1 MPAGR
6 MYRKRRPRRRRA
18 RRRVANKGKYRLQA
32 ARIIRQPT
40 LKPFSAVQKLVYYNT
55 FFAENVL
62 STGATPAQ
70 QNLVFT
76 LQLNSIYPWGAS
88 YNANISNNVLNPNN
102 GIVALGG
109 TNPTE
114 LPGFS
119 DGYNLKN
126 QYAKYLITGCKTTI
140 TANPMVDTNGV
151 SNPAVLYAVKHTQ
164 SASGLNA
171 NSKYSTLQTLPN
183 RMVRNIRQIGPYNSG
198 VGAKI
203 TCYHSVKKFN
213 NVSDLKDNS
222 QFYGSTGGVGSAA
235 TEPSEK
241 DYLTI
246 GIVGKCDNPDTPLN
260 AGKFCLNLKHEVS
273 VLYTEM
279 LEAGGLGGNY
289 SFPRAA
295 GTFKRALGTY
305 GAAIASSYLMGM

>member
-1 MPAGR
+1 MAKKNG
-6 MYRKRRPRRRRA
+6 YKKKGKKKG
-18 RRRVANKGKYRLQA
+18 NQKGKYRLQN
-32 ARIIRQPT
+32 ARIIKQPT

-55 FFAENVL
+55 FFADNKL
-62 STGATPAQ
+62 SADTTPAQ
-70 QNLVFT
+70 QNLMFQI
-76 LQLNSIYPWGAS
+76 QLNSIFPFGSNWNSAIG
-88 YNANISNNVLNPNN
+88 NNILNPNTV
-102 GIVALGG
+102 ITAVGG
-109 TNPTE
+109 TSPTE

-126 QYAKYLITGCKTTI
+126 QYAKYLIRGSKTTI
-140 TANPMVDTNGV
+140 TANPMVETNGV

-164 SASGLNA
+164 QASGLTTT
-171 NSKYSTLQTLPN
+171 SKYSSLQKLPN
-183 RMVRNIRQIGPYNSG
+183 RTVRNIRQIGPYNSG

-203 TCYHSVKKFN
+203 ICYHSVRKFN

-222 QFYGSTGGVGSAA
+222 QFYGSTGGVGQPA

-260 AGKFCLNLKHEVS
+260 AGKFCINIKHEVS

-279 LEAGGLGGNY
+279 LEAGGQGGNY

-295 GTFKRALGTY
+295 GNMRRALTTY
-305 GAAIASSYLMGM
+305 GAILGGAYALGM

>member
-1 MPAGR
+1 MGKRKYNKKRGNKKNGGKGR
-6 MYRKRRPRRRRA
+6 
-18 RRRVANKGKYRLQA
+18 YRLQN

-55 FFAENVL
+55 FFVENKL
-62 STGATPAQ
+62 STASTPAQ
-70 QNLVFT
+70 QALVFT
-76 LQLNSIYPWGAS
+76 LQLNSIYPWGSA
-88 YNANISNNVLNPNN
+88 YNANISNNVLNPNS
-102 GIVALGG
+102 GIVAVGG
-109 TNPTE
+109 TNPTQ

-126 QYAKYLITGCKTTI
+126 QYAKYLITGSKTTI

-151 SNPAVLYAVKHTQ
+151 SNPAVLFAVKHTQ
-164 SASGLNA
+164 AASGLNA
-171 NSKYSTLQTLPN
+171 NSQYSTLQKLPN
-183 RMVRNIRQIGPYNSG
+183 RIVRNIRQIGPYNSG

-222 QFYGSTGGVGSAA
+222 QFYGSTGGVGSDA

-260 AGKFCLNLKHEVS
+260 AGRFCLNLKHEVS

-289 SFPRAA
+289 SFPKAA
-295 GTFKRALGTY
+295 GARSMMGAFKSRTAGQFYRNITGY
-305 GAAIASSYLMGM
+305 

>member
-1 MPAGR
+1 MPSKNR
-6 MYRKRRPRRRRA
+6 KLKTRKVNRKRNA
-18 RRRVANKGKYRLQA
+18 QAKGKYRLQN
-32 ARIIRQPT
+32 ARIISQPT
-40 LKPFSAVQKLVYYNT
+40 LKPQSAVQKLVYYNT
-55 FFAENVL
+55 FFADNKL
-62 STGATPAQ
+62 SAATTPAQ
-70 QNLVFT
+70 QNLMFQI
-76 LQLNSIYPWGAS
+76 QLNSMFPFGSNW
-88 YNANISNNVLNPNN
+88 NAAIGNNILNPNTV
-102 GIVALGG
+102 ITAVGG

-126 QYAKYLITGCKTTI
+126 QYAKYLIRGSKTTI
-140 TANPMVDTNGV
+140 TANPMVETNGV

-164 SASGLNA
+164 QASGLTT
-171 NSKYSTLQTLPN
+171 NSTYSTLQKLPN
-183 RMVRNIRQIGPYNSG
+183 RVVRNIRQIGPYNSG
-198 VGAKI
+198 VGGKI
-203 TCYHSVKKFN
+203 VVYHSVRKFN

-222 QFYGSTGGVGSAA
+222 QFYGSTGGAGQSA

-260 AGKFCLNLKHEVS
+260 AGKFCINIKHEVN

-279 LEAGGLGGNY
+279 LESGGAGGNY

-295 GTFKRALGTY
+295 AGHFKKALGSI
-305 GAAIASSYLMGM
+305 GVGMASAYAMNM

>member
-1 MPAGR
+1 MGKRKYNKKRNNGR
-6 MYRKRRPRRRRA
+6 R
-18 RRRVANKGKYRLQA
+18 ANKGKYRLQN

-40 LKPFSAVQKLVYYNT
+40 LKPRSAVQKLVYYNT
-55 FFAENVL
+55 FFVENKL
-62 STGATPAQ
+62 STASTPSQ

-76 LQLNSIYPWGAS
+76 LQLNSIYPWGAN
-88 YNANISNNVLNPNN
+88 YNSNISNNVLNPNTE
-102 GIVALGG
+102 IIAVGG

-126 QYAKYLITGCKTTI
+126 QYAKYLITGSKTTI

-171 NSKYSTLQTLPN
+171 NSMYSTLQKLPN
-183 RMVRNIRQIGPYNSG
+183 RVVRNIRQIGPYNSG

-222 QFYGSTGGVGSAA
+222 QFYGSTGGTGSQA

-246 GIVGKCDNPDTPLN
+246 GIVGKCDSPDTPLN

-273 VLYTEM
+273 VLYSEM

-289 SFPRAA
+289 SFPRSSRSFM
-295 GTFKRALGTY
+295 GALGSKSFRHFRGNITGY
-305 GAAIASSYLMGM
+305 

>member
-1 MPAGR
+1 MPKGR
-6 MYRKRRPRRRRA
+6 GYRRKRKQPIRRRKA
-18 RRRVANKGKYRLQA
+18 NNKGRYRLQN

-40 LKPFSAVQKLVYYNT
+40 LKPRSAVQKLVYYNT
-55 FFAENVL
+55 FFCDNVL
-62 STGATPAQ
+62 STGTTPAQ

-76 LQLNSIYPWGAS
+76 LQLNSVYPWGS
-88 YNANISNNVLNPNN
+88 NYNANISNNVLNPNS
-102 GIVALGG
+102 GIVAVGG

-126 QYAKYLITGCKTTI
+126 QYAKYLITGSKTTI

-151 SNPAVLYAVKHTQ
+151 SNPAVLYAVKHSQ

-171 NSKYSTLQTLPN
+171 NSKYSTLQQLPN
-183 RMVRNIRQIGPYNSG
+183 RIVRNIRQIGPYNSG

-203 TCYHSVKKFN
+203 VCYHSVKKFN

-222 QFYGSTGGVGSAA
+222 QFYGSTGGSGSDA

-273 VLYTEM
+273 ILFTEM

-295 GTFKRALGTY
+295 LGY
-305 GAAIASSYLMGM
+305 GARAYALAYGAGMGYMALTG

>member
-1 MPAGR
+1 MPKRIGYR
-6 MYRKRRPRRRRA
+6 RKRKVVRRRKKN
-18 RRRVANKGKYRLQA
+18 NKGRYRLQN

-55 FFAENVL
+55 FFCDNVL
-62 STGATPAQ
+62 STDATPAQ
-70 QNLVFT
+70 QNLVFS
-76 LQLNSIYPWGAS
+76 LQLNSIYPWGAN
-88 YNANISNNVLNPNN
+88 YNSNISNNVLNPNN
-102 GIVALGG
+102 GIVAVGG

-126 QYAKYLITGCKTTI
+126 QYAKYLITGSKTTI

-151 SNPAVLYAVKHTQ
+151 SNPAVLYTVKHTQ
-164 SASGLNA
+164 AASGLNA
-171 NSKYSTLQTLPN
+171 NSKYSTLQKLPN
-183 RMVRNIRQIGPYNSG
+183 RIVRNIRQIGPYNSG

-203 TCYHSVKKFN
+203 VVYHSVKKFN

-260 AGKFCLNLKHEVS
+260 AGKFCVNLKHEVS

-295 GTFKRALGTY
+295 GEHSLGRMFGTY
-305 GAAIASSYLMGM
+305 GAVMASAYAMGA